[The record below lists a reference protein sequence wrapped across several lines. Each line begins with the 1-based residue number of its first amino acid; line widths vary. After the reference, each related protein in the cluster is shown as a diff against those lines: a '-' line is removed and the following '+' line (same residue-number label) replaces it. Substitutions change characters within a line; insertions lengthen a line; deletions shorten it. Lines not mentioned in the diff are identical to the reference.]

1 MESFVIFLYAH
12 DEIQWT
18 TGDRSGGV
26 SGLNGT
32 EALAG
37 INAGDG
43 YNYYTIPGS
52 QTPSIVNITQTT
64 NIGVPGVWMYNLKCM
79 YSAVWILE

>member
-1 MESFVIFLYAH
+1 VESFVIFLYAH
-12 DEIQWT
+12 NEIQWT
-18 TGDRSGGV
+18 TGDFSGGI
-26 SGLNGT
+26 

-64 NIGVPGVWMYNLKCM
+64 NIGVPGVWMYNLKCT
-79 YSAVWILE
+79 YSTVCISV